1 MIQEIMGEGRKIIE
15 VLGNIMKDRE
25 FLSLDANG
33 SSRDLITSW
42 KINLLLLNSCFLVAG
57 ICNLFMVKELGQ

>member
-1 MIQEIMGEGRKIIE
+1 MIQHTMGEERKVIE
-15 VLGNIMKDRE
+15 VIGKMMKYKE

-42 KINLLLLNSCFLVAG
+42 EINILLLNSCFLV
-57 ICNLFMVKELGQ
+57 